1 MDREPDAYREPGEQA
16 ASDADAERRL
26 LAADRLCPDS
36 GAFLA
41 ALYVLAGEHPPAT
54 VARVASVPAAAR
66 IVDLLLGL
74 GLVVRVDGP
83 RGSGRVAFA
92 RESDQRL
99 VRARLS
105 PTRWRALHRAA
116 AEVLDPGPALAHRAR
131 AADRPDPVLAAALE
145 EAAFDAGAPEDGT
158 GVGVGVGVPS
168 RQLLLWAADLTA
180 DRDERERR
188 VLLAAMHDV
197 YGEEFRDDDLWTRV
211 EALPPSPLR
220 YCALA
225 GRALLE
231 HRLGLAVDH
240 LRAAS
245 RALATGDADAAA
257 GRAPSG
263 RSHGDRALSAAA
275 AVETVR
281 AAVACRTARGSTA
294 VEAATRA
301 LDAATGDPVQ
311 IRTARR
317 LLLVGRSYTEGPHGV
332 LRSLDEGPPAAVAS
346 ATVPEHR
353 TRAPELRDSALL
365 LLRGECRVLAGD
377 LEAAARDL
385 DSLVRRLDA
394 RPGHPDRLRAL
405 ERLAIAHFLLGSWR
419 EADSAVDGIGEGVDD
434 TAGRALRAMLSAAR
448 GAGPAPRRGVP
459 TPTGGSAPAPGSP
472 PVGRSVSWAV
482 PAGRSAGAAAPAG
495 GAVPMGRSAPGG
507 GAAPVPGSE
516 SAGGAAPAPRTAPA
530 PGAVTA
536 SVEPDRLAV
545 AACADAVA
553 LLAHG
558 RHADILTALTWL
570 TSDSAGLGDAPAKF
584 APLWLPVYA
593 EAAVETAASAAAEAG
608 LAQLREHAERS
619 PYLMVTFHRLAGRAA
634 ELRRDPTTAAAA
646 YEAGLLATEGRAQV
660 PPLHRAQLDH
670 AYGRFLCA
678 LGRTTTGLGWLQRAQ
693 DDFASLGADAFAR
706 NCARDRAAVTRG
718 AAPSPDVALTE
729 REETVAGLVASGLTN
744 RQVAERLLISAK
756 AVEYHLGKIYR
767 KLGVR
772 TRSELTTSRPS
783 SPERGRWSG

>member
-1 MDREPDAYREPGEQA
+1 MDREPGAYREPGEQA

-41 ALYVLAGEHPPAT
+41 ALCVLAGEQPPAT

-74 GLVVRVDGP
+74 GLVVRVEGPRGEGPRVEGPRGDGPDGDGP
-83 RGSGRVAFA
+83 RGDGRIAFA
-92 RESDQRL
+92 RESDHRL

-116 AEVLDPGPALAHRAR
+116 AEVLDPGPALAHRAQ
-131 AADRPDPVLAAALE
+131 AADRPDPVLAAVLE
-145 EAAFDAGAPEDGT
+145 EAAFEAGAPEDGG
-158 GVGVGVGVPS
+158 GVGIGVPG

-180 DRDERERR
+180 DRGERERR

-225 GRALLE
+225 GRALLG

-245 RALATGDADAAA
+245 RALAAGDAHADATAD
-257 GRAPSG
+257 RAPST
-263 RSHGDRALSAAA
+263 RSAAA
-275 AVETVR
+275 AIETMR
-281 AAVACRTARGSTA
+281 AAVACRTARGTTA

-301 LDAATGDPVQ
+301 LDAAPGDPAQ

-317 LLLVGRSYTEGPHGV
+317 LLLVGRAYTEGPHGV
-332 LRSLDEGPPAAVAS
+332 LRSLDEGPPVAGAS
-346 ATVPEHR
+346 TTV
-353 TRAPELRDSALL
+353 PELRDSALL

-377 LEAAARDL
+377 LVAGARDL
-385 DSLVRRLDA
+385 DGLVRRHGA
-394 RPGHPDRLRAL
+394 RPAHPDRLRAL

-419 EADSAVDGIGEGVDD
+419 EADSALAAIGEGPDD
-434 TAGRALRAMLSAAR
+434 TAGRALRAMLAAVR
-448 GAGPAPRRGVP
+448 GPVPPPQHGTPPRP
-459 TPTGGSAPAPGSP
+459 DGSAPTDTS
-472 PVGRSVSWAV
+472 
-482 PAGRSAGAAAPAG
+482 APAG
-495 GAVPMGRSAPGG
+495 GSASAGRPVG
-507 GAAPVPGSE
+507 GAVSAGWSVFLSRTAVSPGSVP
-516 SAGGAAPAPRTAPA
+516 AA
-530 PGAVTA
+530 
-536 SVEPDRLAV
+536 VEPDRLTI

-558 RHADILTALTWL
+558 RHADILTALAWL
-570 TSDSAGLGDAPAKF
+570 TSDSAGLADAPAKF
-584 APLWLPVYA
+584 APLWLPVYV

-646 YEAGLLATEGRAQV
+646 YEAGLLATEGHAPV

-693 DDFASLGADAFAR
+693 DDFASLGADAFVR
-706 NCARDRAAVTRG
+706 NCAQDRAAVTRG
-718 AAPSPDVALTE
+718 ASPSPDVALTE
-729 REETVAGLVASGLTN
+729 REAMVVGLVASGLTN

-772 TRSELTTSRPS
+772 TRSELTTTRPS
-783 SPERGRWSG
+783 SPERSRWSG